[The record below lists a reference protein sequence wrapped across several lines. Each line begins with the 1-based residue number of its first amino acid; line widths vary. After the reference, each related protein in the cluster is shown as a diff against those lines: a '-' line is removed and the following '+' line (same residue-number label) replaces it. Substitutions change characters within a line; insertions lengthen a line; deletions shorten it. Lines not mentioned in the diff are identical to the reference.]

1 MLNNQLLLYLTYY
14 FKDYLCSML
23 KEEINKALEVLKSGG
38 VILYP
43 TDTIWGLGCDAT
55 NQAAV
60 DKLLKIKNRPAE
72 KSLIVLL
79 DVDNKIQSYINEV
92 PEVAYDLIEY
102 AENPLTIIFSGAK
115 NLAANVINE
124 DGSVGI
130 RVVKHD
136 FCTPLIQRFRK
147 PIVSTSANISGA
159 PSPKNFDD
167 VSSEITEAVDYIVD
181 FEQENKSSRKPSTI
195 MKLSPG
201 GQFEFIRK

>member
-1 MLNNQLLLYLTYY
+1 MLR
-14 FKDYLCSML
+14 D
-23 KEEINKALEVLKSGG
+23 EINKALEVVKNGG

-55 NQAAV
+55 NADAV
-60 DKLLKIKNRPAE
+60 EKLLKIKNRPAE

-79 DVDNKIQSYINEV
+79 DVDSKLQSYVKEI

-102 AENPLTIIFSGAK
+102 AENPLTIIFSDAK
-115 NLAANVINE
+115 NLASNVINT

-130 RVVKHD
+130 RIVKHD

-147 PIVSTSANISGA
+147 PIVSTSANLSGK
-159 PSPKNFDD
+159 PSPKYFDD
-167 VSSEITEAVDYIVD
+167 IDPEILDGVDYIVD
-181 FEQENKSSRKPSTI
+181 FEQENRSTKKPSTI

>member
-1 MLNNQLLLYLTYY
+1 
-14 FKDYLCSML
+14 ML
-23 KEEINKALEVLKSGG
+23 KDEINKALEVIKNGG

-55 NQAAV
+55 NAAAV

-79 DVDNKIQSYINEV
+79 DVDSKLQSYVKEI

-102 AENPLTIIFSGAK
+102 AENPLTIIFSDAK
-115 NLAANVINE
+115 NLAANVINA

-130 RVVKHD
+130 RIVEHD

-147 PIVSTSANISGA
+147 PIVSTSANLSGK
-159 PSPKNFDD
+159 PSPKFFDD
-167 VSSEITEAVDYIVD
+167 IDSEILDAVDYVVD
-181 FEQENKSSRKPSTI
+181 FEQENRTIKKPSTI
-195 MKLSPG
+195 MKLTPS

>member
-1 MLNNQLLLYLTYY
+1 
-14 FKDYLCSML
+14 ML
-23 KEEINKALEVLKSGG
+23 KEDINKALEVLKSGG

-55 NQAAV
+55 NPEAV
-60 DKLLKIKNRPAE
+60 EKVLKIKNRPAE

-79 DVDNKIQSYINEV
+79 DVDTKLQSYVNDV
-92 PEVAYDLIEY
+92 PEIAYDLIEY

-115 NLAANVINE
+115 NLAKNVINE

-130 RVVKHD
+130 RIVKHD

-147 PIVSTSANISGA
+147 PIVSTSANLSGE

-167 VSSEITEAVDYIVD
+167 ISSKIIDAVDYIVD
-181 FEQENKSSRKPSTI
+181 FEQENKTSKNPSTI

-201 GQFEFIRK
+201 GQFQFIRK

>member
-1 MLNNQLLLYLTYY
+1 
-14 FKDYLCSML
+14 ML
-23 KEEINKALEVLKSGG
+23 KDEINKALEVLKNGG

-55 NQAAV
+55 NPEAV
-60 DKLLKIKNRPAE
+60 EKVLKIKNRPAE

-79 DVDNKIQSYINEV
+79 DVDSKLQSYVNEI

-102 AENPLTIIFSGAK
+102 AENPLTVIFSNAK
-115 NLAANVINE
+115 NLAPNVINA

-136 FCTPLIQRFRK
+136 FCTPLLQRFRK
-147 PIVSTSANISGA
+147 PIVSTSANLSGK
-159 PSPKNFDD
+159 PSPKYFDD
-167 VSSEITEAVDYIVD
+167 LDPEIIDAVDYVVD
-181 FEQENKSSRKPSTI
+181 FEQENRSNKKPSTI

>member
-1 MLNNQLLLYLTYY
+1 MLR
-14 FKDYLCSML
+14 
-23 KEEINKALEVLKSGG
+23 EEINKALEVLKSGG

-55 NQAAV
+55 NPEAV
-60 DKLLKIKNRPAE
+60 EKVLKIKNRPAE

-79 DVDNKIQSYINEV
+79 DTDNKLQSYVAEI
-92 PEVAYDLIEY
+92 PDVAYDLIEY
-102 AENPLTIIFSGAK
+102 AENPLTVIFSGAK
-115 NLAANVINE
+115 NLAANVINA

-130 RVVKHD
+130 RIAKHD

-167 VSSEITEAVDYIVD
+167 IASEIIDQVDYVVD
-181 FEQENKSSRKPSTI
+181 FEQAIQNNKKPSTI
-195 MKLSPG
+195 IKLGPS

>member
-1 MLNNQLLLYLTYY
+1 
-14 FKDYLCSML
+14 ML

-38 VILYP
+38 LILYP

-55 NQAAV
+55 NPDAV

-79 DVDNKIQSYINEV
+79 DVDNKLQSYVTEI
-92 PEVAYDLIEY
+92 PDVAYDLIEY

-115 NLAANVINE
+115 NLAQNVINM

-130 RVVKHD
+130 RIVKHD
-136 FCTPLIQRFRK
+136 FCSPLIQRFRK
-147 PIVSTSANISGA
+147 PIVSTSANLSGE

-167 VSSEITEAVDYIVD
+167 ISQTIIDSVDYVVD
-181 FEQENKSSRKPSTI
+181 FEQENRTAKKPSTI

>member
-1 MLNNQLLLYLTYY
+1 MLR
-14 FKDYLCSML
+14 
-23 KEEINKALEVLKSGG
+23 EEINKALEVLKSGG

-55 NQAAV
+55 NPEAV
-60 DKLLKIKNRPAE
+60 EKVLKIKNRPAE

-79 DVDNKIQSYINEV
+79 DTDNKLQSYVAEI
-92 PEVAYDLIEY
+92 PDVAYDLIEY
-102 AENPLTIIFSGAK
+102 AENPLTVIFSGAK
-115 NLAANVINE
+115 NLASNVINV

-130 RVVKHD
+130 RIAKHD

-167 VSSEITEAVDYIVD
+167 IASEIIDQVDYVVD
-181 FEQENKSSRKPSTI
+181 FEQAIQNNKKPSTI
-195 MKLSPG
+195 IKLGPS